1 MRSQLPR
8 LKTNLI
14 VGKLVLLL
22 VNFLLI
28 LALGEWLFPKFLD
41 KIPLRLYGSI
51 ENNLRILAQHSK
63 KNLLPNEYTA
73 IVGDSIAV
81 GVGDWLEEV
90 SKNRFFGSPDHS
102 AAHLIHKKTG
112 IDVVS
117 FGRAGAGSFDGIWLE
132 PVTQFLYIN
141 SVRGY
146 KLSPPKNFL
155 IFFSEANDVYDNIQF
170 LRQNFKPIR
179 EKQPRRIE
187 FKKIKDFLNI
197 ESEKQ
202 LNEYSNNGLWK
213 NMIFMRFLF
222 RGTSNLTKE
231 WFAPKKTCQNPTKPC
246 HIEKLK
252 KHNLL
257 PKPLP
262 QGKVNMTLLD
272 GKPVKLNEALVNGK
286 KIGLPISLHA
296 PPQFGLTEFQKKLGL
311 TDQLIELSMYVF
323 NDSVTRLASFFPQ
336 SKINII
342 YVPST
347 VSSYSMVS
355 SHIHYRGYM
364 QDLDVGETAV
374 AEEKH
379 TKLCKTIKKFA
390 ELNNFSFVNTTK
402 KLRQAALSDFIHG
415 PLDWDHFNQR
425 GYKVLSDDLAKLFL
439 VKKEGIR
446 MDNCVY

>member
-8 LKTNLI
+8 LKANLI

-155 IFFSEANDVYDNIQF
+155 IFFYEGNDVYDNVQF

-187 FKKIKDFLNI
+187 FKKIQVFLNT
-197 ESEKQ
+197 EFEKT
-202 LNEYSNNGLWK
+202 LNKNLNNSFWK

-222 RGTSNLTKE
+222 RGISNLKE
-231 WFAPKKTCQNPTKPC
+231 ELFSSKEKSKESDFSYKIAPEGSVNITFLGGKAVRLNVALINGKEINLPTK
-246 HIEKLK
+246 L
-252 KHNLL
+252 
-257 PKPLP
+257 
-262 QGKVNMTLLD
+262 Q
-272 GKPVKLNEALVNGK
+272 
-286 KIGLPISLHA
+286 A
-296 PPQFGLTEFQKKLGL
+296 PPKLGLTEFDKKLGL
-311 TDQLIELSMYVF
+311 TDKFIDVGMYVF
-323 NDSVTRLASFFPQ
+323 YESVTRLARFFPQ

-342 YVPST
+342 YIPSP

-355 SHIHYRGYM
+355 SHIHYKGYM
-364 QDLDVGETAV
+364 QDLNVGETAV

-379 TKLCKTIKKFA
+379 IKLCKAMKRFAKFS
-390 ELNNFSFVNTTK
+390 NFSFVNTTK
-402 KLRQAALSDFIHG
+402 SLRHAALSGFIHG
-415 PLDWDHFNQR
+415 PLDWDHFNKR
-425 GYKVLSDDLAKLFL
+425 GYQVLSDELVGLFPHT
-439 VKKEGIR
+439 EQGIR
-446 MDNCVY
+446 IDNCVY